1 MTITKE
7 EVQKLLDRMTFEC
20 VNCEMDHALAED
32 IGKTLIAESA
42 RADQAEAAM
51 AAMVERCAEAVT
63 PQDVYGDG
71 RYFRVP
77 GFHQAGCAY
86 KDNDLVAAANIA
98 VERIRALASPSG
110 LAMLAE
116 LRAERDAADQ
126 RAGAMLA
133 RIVALEAD
141 GEAARSAA
149 STNFARAE
157 AAEAARDTLAA
168 TNAALEARVAEL
180 EEALIWCSGSND
192 FQVDGQAR
200 AGWLKLCAPLITPA
214 ALASGKPGEAG
225 NG

>member
-116 LRAERDAADQ
+116 LRAESEARHQLHLEQVRITKEWIAD
-126 RAGAMLA
+126 
-133 RIVALEAD
+133 
-141 GEAARSAA
+141 
-149 STNFARAE
+149 
-157 AAEAARDTLAA
+157 RDTLAA
-168 TNAALEARVAEL
+168 ANAALEARVAGL
-180 EEALIWCSGSND
+180 RAAFRVNMLRFGPPGTSHEEIDAAID
-192 FQVDGQAR
+192 
-200 AGWLKLCAPLITPA
+200 A
-214 ALASGKPGEAG
+214 ALSHIKRGKT